1 LTLALPARAKLNLDL
16 EVIRRR
22 PDGFHDIRT
31 TMQAIELHDLL
42 LITRADETTLTVS
55 GMSVNNNDNSVLKAH
70 QAVEGAAN
78 QKLPASIHLHK
89 RIPPG
94 SGMGGASSD
103 AAATLRGMQV
113 IFRLDLDLERIAEE
127 IGSDVPFFLHGGA
140 ARVEG
145 RGGRVTPL
153 PTEPSWFAIAW
164 PEIELSTGD
173 VYQAWDHMQGEAP
186 NHLRRAAEHVE
197 PRIKDFAQRL
207 GSGWQLTGSGSAFFQ
222 PAITEEAA
230 NRAIAN
236 LKCWTNVSGAVAR

>member
-1 LTLALPARAKLNLDL
+1 
-16 EVIRRR
+16 
-22 PDGFHDIRT
+22 
-31 TMQAIELHDLL
+31 MQAIELHDLL

-207 GSGWQLTGSGSAFFQ
+207 GSGWQLTGSGSLRAHIAARYLERTGSGSAFFQ